1 MGAIL
6 HLPQGA
12 LGSAVDTADATAQN
26 NDVRDGKIFYARGQR
41 LVGNMPTISSATYIP
56 SLIDQEVAG
65 NGYLNGN
72 IIIKGDGNLIPANIK
87 NGVTIFGVTG
97 THSEIDTLLSCT
109 GKTSVAEIVSAYS
122 NKIEVSFDGNFSTW
136 SALAK
141 FNNSTNPVGAV
152 YVNPVG
158 TGYVAGIQYDDNN
171 NSMANKGILFK
182 EPVQMSEHTIVK
194 YKYYVSTWINPTAQL
209 KFISASS
216 LAEAKTKLAN
226 NNVALSVGIPC
237 INNLNN
243 VFNLKEIESF
253 VSGSY
258 YVCYVQPTD
267 AGGNE
272 AILCDLLIIQL

>member
-1 MGAIL
+1 
-6 HLPQGA
+6 
-12 LGSAVDTADATAQN
+12 
-26 NDVRDGKIFYARGQR
+26 
-41 LVGNMPTISSATYIP
+41 
-56 SLIDQEVAG
+56 
-65 NGYLNGN
+65 
-72 IIIKGDGNLIPANIK
+72 
-87 NGVTIFGVTG
+87 
-97 THSEIDTLLSCT
+97 
-109 GKTSVAEIVSAYS
+109 
-122 NKIEVSFDGNFSTW
+122 
-136 SALAK
+136 
-141 FNNSTNPVGAV
+141 
-152 YVNPVG
+152 
-158 TGYVAGIQYDDNN
+158 
-171 NSMANKGILFK
+171 
-182 EPVQMSEHTIVK
+182 MSEHTIVK

>member
-72 IIIKGDGNLIPANIK
+72 IIIKGDGDLIPANIK

-97 THSEIDTLLSCT
+97 TLGKIDTLLSCT
-109 GKTSVAEIVSAYS
+109 GTTSEAKIVSAYS

-141 FNNSTNPVGAV
+141 FNNSPNPVGAV

-237 INNLNN
+237 SNNLNN

-272 AILCDLLIIQL
+272 AILSDLLIIQL